1 MGTAPKLLVLQLNR
15 IGEVALTTPALQALR
30 DTWPNCHLTLVLSA
44 SCEDLIPA
52 LPKIEESLIFDPNQ
66 RLNHPIYRHLLRGR
80 FDACLDFTGTDRSAL
95 MALCSRSP
103 RRIAFPAAKKGPLRS
118 LIYQHFVHHPTSQ
131 GHEIDRLS
139 QLIRPLGVPP
149 RAETPSPIL
158 SVSALSHLR
167 VSRLLNE
174 CGISGNF
181 ALIHPGSAAPEKYWL
196 PERWAE
202 VIIHL
207 QHDFNLPCVLTGG
220 PDAFEQ
226 NHLREIQTA
235 LAVLSPNLLPH
246 PLVKLAGLLDLSLL
260 TALSAQAR
268 LVVACD
274 TATAHIASAFQRPQI
289 TLFGPT
295 DPLRWRPI
303 SPHSKIICAAF
314 PETELIRFDLE
325 TPSAPMSHIPTK
337 TVIDLCSALL
347 SHREDDLKT
356 PPRPAQNP
364 QP

>member
-1 MGTAPKLLVLQLNR
+1 MGPAPKLLVLQLNR
-15 IGEVALTTPALQALR
+15 IGELALTTPALQALR
-30 DTWPNCHLTLVLSA
+30 DTWPNCHITLVLTA

-52 LPKIEESLIFDPNQ
+52 LPKIDEALIFDPNQ
-66 RLNHPIYRHLLRGR
+66 RLNHSIYRHLLRGR

-118 LIYQHFVHHPTSQ
+118 LIYQHFVHLPTAQ

-139 QLIRPLGVPP
+139 QLIRPLGVTPP
-149 RAETPSPIL
+149 AETPSPIL
-158 SVSALSHLR
+158 SVSALSHRR

-174 CGISGNF
+174 CGISGDF

-202 VIIHL
+202 LILRL

-220 PDAFEQ
+220 ADSFEQ

-235 LAVLSPNLLPH
+235 LAVLSTTSLPH

-260 TALSAQAR
+260 TALAAQAR

-274 TATAHIASAFQRPQI
+274 TATAHIASAFQRPQV

-314 PETELIRFDLE
+314 PDTQLISFDLE
-325 TPSAPMSHIPTK
+325 TPSAPMTQIPTK
-337 TVIDLCSALL
+337 AVVELCSNLL
-347 SHREDDLKT
+347 SHGKDGRKKAPLH
-356 PPRPAQNP
+356 PQNH
-364 QP
+364 